1 MWTAKKLRL
10 QAKTCLEL
18 ARTSKL
24 YFVRTA
30 LAELARD
37 FYRKAR
43 RIETRQRDRVS
54 QLRKE
59 TETCVYRKL
68 DSA

>member
-18 ARTSKL
+18 ARTTKL
-24 YFVRTA
+24 HFVRTA

-37 FYRKAR
+37 FHRKAR
-43 RIETRQRDRVS
+43 RLERRQRDRAG
-54 QLRKE
+54 QLRQE
-59 TETCVYRKL
+59 EEAVRRGRPR
-68 DSA
+68 